1 MSMTSKQNWVLI
13 TAAGLRLGR
22 SLCTQFAQAG
32 WSVLAHYHSS
42 RDQAL
47 QTQEQVR
54 SLGVGCE
61 LLHADL
67 GAELAADQLFSQA
80 TALLG
85 QAPRCIVN
93 NASQFVQDDAYNTNS
108 AALHRNFGINTISP
122 ILLAN
127 RLAEWVRSSPAA
139 APGHYSVIHVLDQ
152 KVHNLNPDYFSYTM
166 SKLALERAVALQARA
181 LSPWV
186 RVCGL
191 SPGLMCLS
199 GDQTPANFARAARC
213 NLLRTPLLAE
223 DVAAGAVFLASTAG
237 ICGCTFVVDNGQH
250 LVALDRDVMFAIEA
264 TEGA

>member
-1 MSMTSKQNWVLI
+1 MKPNQNWAMI
-13 TAAGLRLGR
+13 TGAGFRLGR
-22 SLCTQFAQAG
+22 SLCTQFAKAG
-32 WSVLAHYHSS
+32 WNVIAHYHSS
-42 RDQAL
+42 IDDAL
-47 QTQEQVR
+47 KTQHQVR
-54 SLGVGCE
+54 SLGAACE
-61 LLHADL
+61 LLHGDL

-93 NASQFVQDDAYNTNS
+93 NASQFIQDDAYSTNFT
-108 AALHRNFGINTISP
+108 ALQRNFSINTISP

-127 RLAEWVRSSPAA
+127 RLAEWVRSSPSV
-139 APGHYSVIHVLDQ
+139 APGYYSVIHVLDQ

-191 SPGLMCLS
+191 SPGLMFLS

-213 NLLRTPLLAE
+213 NLLRAPILAQ
-223 DVAAGAVFLASTAG
+223 DVAASAVFLASTAG
-237 ICGCTFVVDNGQH
+237 VCGCTLVVDNGQH
-250 LVALDRDVMFAIEA
+250 LVALDRDVMFAIESS
-264 TEGA
+264 EGT